1 MYHDKSLPAQAE
13 LDARPPSAVS
23 SGVGLAGLAGL
34 FAWVAVA
41 WAYGMDGPYAALVN
55 VAACAVPMVAWSL
68 LVDKVHRHPSTGID
82 WANVRPWRETIDIS
96 LTKLAGLWLTWAGI
110 AAIYAT
116 GRFYWQGNFAF
127 SMWVFGQAAVPLF
140 VLSIP
145 YVIWLDRRLVEP
157 KDGCWALGAWAMHL
171 DEPIDRAA
179 IWGHLRGW
187 AVKTF
192 FLAFM
197 LAIVPPGFGEFIR
210 ADRSAILSGPVP
222 LANWLITFMFVIDVA
237 IATAGYIFAMRPLDS
252 HIRSA
257 TPYAAGWAAA
267 LICYPPFILMADGG
281 PFDYRPGT
289 ADWTHWLA
297 GHDWLLWIVGAV
309 LVALTAIYAW
319 ATLAFGLRFSN
330 LTNRGILTHGPYR
343 FSRHPAYLSKN
354 LFWWISTIPVLTTS
368 DNWVEALR
376 NTAILACVSGVYYW
390 RARTEEWHLGQDPA
404 YRAYSGW
411 MDRHG
416 LIPRL
421 FARIMPL
428 PDKGGAGS
436 GSAGEG
442 TPAPATNLP
451 TPDPSLVR
459 EGRTTP

>member
-13 LDARPPSAVS
+13 LDVRPPSAVS

-41 WAYGMDGPYAALVN
+41 WHYGMDGPYAALVN
-55 VAACAVPMVAWSL
+55 VAACAVPMVLWSL

-82 WANVRPWRETIDIS
+82 WGTVRPWRETIDIS

-210 ADRSAILSGPVP
+210 ADRSTILSGPVP

-297 GHDWLLWIVGAV
+297 GHDWLLWITGSV

-390 RARTEEWHLGQDPA
+390 RARTEEWHLGLDPA

-416 LIPRL
+416 PIPRL
-421 FARIMPL
+421 FAWANPL
-428 PDKGGAGS
+428 PDKGGAG
-436 GSAGEG
+436 GGPAGEG

-459 EGRTTP
+459 QGRTTP